1 MTSNI
6 GARQLKDFGQGVGFA
21 TKARQ
26 ETADDNAKTV
36 IQQALR
42 KTFSPEFL
50 NRVDDVMVFN
60 SLGREEIFKIIDNAL
75 VGLMNR
81 LNNMKFTLS
90 LTNEAK
96 DFVADKG
103 YDPQFGARPLH
114 RAIQKYV
121 EDPLAEF
128 ILSENPEE
136 GTAMAAVLNEAKDGL
151 VISREEKPKKKNKAV
166 GTDDKE

>member
-1 MTSNI
+1 
-6 GARQLKDFGQGVGFA
+6 
-21 TKARQ
+21 
-26 ETADDNAKTV
+26 
-36 IQQALR
+36 
-42 KTFSPEFL
+42 
-50 NRVDDVMVFN
+50 MVFN

-75 VGLMNR
+75 EGLMKR

-90 LTNEAK
+90 LTDEAK
-96 DFVADKG
+96 EFVAEKG

-136 GTAMAAVLNEAKDGL
+136 GAAMTAVLNEAKDGL
-151 VISREEKPKKKNKAV
+151 VIAREEKEDKPKKKNKPV
-166 GTDDKE
+166 STDDKEEVM